1 MRLDQTIDEQRLE
14 RRQIVRDLVA
24 TGA

>member
-1 MRLDQTIDEQRLE
+1 MRLDETIDEQRLE